1 MARMLRHLEKEETV
15 AIRQFAMY
23 LIDSL
28 KERVLDIKL
37 FGSKTRGD
45 FTPDSDLDVFIV
57 LDTSDWDTRD
67 QVRFMAADV
76 SLEHDVLLNTH
87 ILSRERWE
95 EMARYQATLWREVQ
109 RDGVSLMPRPESAT
123 RTAPHASLLI
133 ISSGV

>member
-57 LDTSDWDTRD
+57 LDTSDWDTKD

-95 EMARYQATLWREVQ
+95 EMARYQATLWRKVQ
-109 RDGVSLMPRPESAT
+109 RDGVSLMPEQ
-123 RTAPHASLLI
+123 
-133 ISSGV
+133 

>member
-57 LDTSDWDTRD
+57 LDTSDWDTKD
-67 QVRFMAADV
+67 QVRFMAADL

-109 RDGVSLMPRPESAT
+109 RDGVSLMPGPAAVRDLAEQQG
-123 RTAPHASLLI
+123 AS
-133 ISSGV
+133 